1 MPGRTRSVSHPIAL
15 LVAVGTTAVL
25 LAGCG
30 TAEPNATPAS
40 APSSPSP
47 TYDAEEL
54 AVYREAVRRVEDFEA
69 RNQPILA
76 AGRATRQAKELYR
89 ETLRDWESSYAQ
101 LVANERDGIRIA
113 RAPVVLGTEATSI
126 QSFQD
131 DAATVVLARCTDQS
145 HLGTTLAG
153 EPLPAVHAEPVI
165 QEVVVRRYENRTWR
179 IGEFTTTDRP
189 CTG

>member
-1 MPGRTRSVSHPIAL
+1 MHSRDVCHPTAL
-15 LVAVGTTAVL
+15 LAAVGITALL
-25 LAGCG
+25 LAGC
-30 TAEPNATPAS
+30 TAAGPDSTAMP

-47 TYDAEEL
+47 SYDAEEL

-76 AGRATRQAKELYR
+76 AGRATRKAKELYR
-89 ETLRDWESSYAQ
+89 ETLRDWQSSYAQ
-101 LVANERDGIRIA
+101 LRANERDGIRIA
-113 RAPVVLGTEATSI
+113 RAPVVLSTEATSI

-145 HLGTTLAG
+145 DLGATRDG
-153 EPLPAVHAEPVI
+153 EPLPAVDEGPVI

>member
-1 MPGRTRSVSHPIAL
+1 MPGRTRSVRHRVAL
-15 LVAVGTTAVL
+15 LAAVGITVL
-25 LAGCG
+25 LAGCE
-30 TAEPNATPAS
+30 TATPEPTSTS
-40 APSSPSP
+40 APAATSPS
-47 TYDAEEL
+47 YDDEEL

-89 ETLRDWESSYAQ
+89 ETLRDWRSSYAE
-101 LVANERDGIRIA
+101 LRANQRDGIRIA

-145 HLGTTLAG
+145 DLGTTKDGA
-153 EPLPAVHAEPVI
+153 PLPAVHPEPVI

-179 IGEFTTTDRP
+179 IGERTTTDRP
-189 CTG
+189 CSG